1 MLLNE
6 FRQHFYDQLIP
17 LYGREETQAF
27 FYELA
32 AFYLSIKK
40 HELVFNLDVLLTN
53 AQHQH
58 LDQALQR
65 LIQHEPI
72 QYIIG
77 FSEFMGLSIQVTPEV
92 LIPRPETE
100 ELVLWILEDLKQ
112 IEKPTIRILDIG
124 TGSGCIA
131 IALAKQLP
139 QAEVYA
145 LDISK
150 KALEVAQKNA
160 QLHGV
165 EIQFLDVN
173 VLEVSTLN
181 KKFDI
186 IVSNPPYVTPSEK
199 SAMQANVLNYEPH
212 TALFVP
218 EDQPLLFYDAICRLA
233 ISDLASGGQ
242 LYLEI
247 NEAYGPPLIELLTRY
262 NYTSYYLKK
271 DLYGKDRMVKASR
284 SM

>member
-17 LYGREETQAF
+17 LYGREETQTF

-40 HELVFNLDVLLTN
+40 HELVFNLDVLLTTS
-53 AQHQH
+53 QQQH

-65 LIQHEPI
+65 LIQQEPI

-77 FSEFMGLSIQVTPEV
+77 FSEFMGLSIQVTHEV

-199 SAMQANVLNYEPH
+199 SAMQANVLNFEPH

-218 EDQPLLFYDAICRLA
+218 ENQPLLFYDAICRLA

-247 NEAYGPPLIELLTRY
+247 NEAYGLPLIELLTRY
-262 NYTSYYLKK
+262 NFTSYYLKK

>member
-17 LYGREETQAF
+17 LYGREETQTF

-40 HELVFNLDVLLTN
+40 HELVFNLDVLLTTS
-53 AQHQH
+53 QQQH

-65 LIQHEPI
+65 LIQQEPI

-77 FSEFMGLSIQVTPEV
+77 FSEFMGLSIQVTHEV

-199 SAMQANVLNYEPH
+199 SAMQANVLNFEPH

-247 NEAYGPPLIELLTRY
+247 NEAYGLPLIELLTRY
-262 NYTSYYLKK
+262 NFTSYYLKK